1 MSTTPVLPRPSS
13 PQSTMT
19 ARSGSAS
26 SALTGHRSAVRS
38 NRSTVP
44 TGLMYATKSI
54 ADAVDRSQPTL
65 MPHRL
70 QLPAQQRRPTVARTH
85 RRPVF
90 EGGEPMNPSN
100 VNRKLAEEI
109 EPRRYQT
116 NASLSQPPTTGVDR
130 PVRDYVTNV
139 SWRVNQ

>member
-44 TGLMYATKSI
+44 TGLMYVTKTI
-54 ADAVDRSQPTL
+54 ADA
-65 MPHRL
+65 
-70 QLPAQQRRPTVARTH
+70 RRPITAHPDPAPPSAARTTKT
-85 RRPVF
+85 PNS
-90 EGGEPMNPSN
+90 GSN
-100 VNRKLAEEI
+100 SSPACI
-109 EPRRYQT
+109 
-116 NASLSQPPTTGVDR
+116 
-130 PVRDYVTNV
+130 
-139 SWRVNQ
+139 

>member
-26 SALTGHRSAVRS
+26 SALNGHRSAVRS

-44 TGLMYATKSI
+44 TELMYATKTI

-65 MPHRL
+65 IPHRL
-70 QLPAQQRRPTVARTH
+70 QLPAQHDVQQWLERIA
-85 RRPVF
+85 
-90 EGGEPMNPSN
+90 GLY
-100 VNRKLAEEI
+100 RKA
-109 EPRRYQT
+109 
-116 NASLSQPPTTGVDR
+116 A
-130 PVRDYVTNV
+130 
-139 SWRVNQ
+139 NQ

>member
-13 PQSTMT
+13 PQSTTT
-19 ARSGSAS
+19 AGSGSAS
-26 SALTGHRSAVRS
+26 SALTGQRSAVRS

-44 TGLMYATKSI
+44 TGLMYVTKTI

-65 MPHRL
+65 IPHRL
-70 QLPAQQRRPTVARTH
+70 QLPAQQDAQQWLELIA
-85 RRPVF
+85 RPVC

-116 NASLSQPPTTGVDR
+116 NASLSQPPTTGADR
-130 PVRDYVTNV
+130 PVREYVTNV
-139 SWRVNQ
+139 SWRANQ